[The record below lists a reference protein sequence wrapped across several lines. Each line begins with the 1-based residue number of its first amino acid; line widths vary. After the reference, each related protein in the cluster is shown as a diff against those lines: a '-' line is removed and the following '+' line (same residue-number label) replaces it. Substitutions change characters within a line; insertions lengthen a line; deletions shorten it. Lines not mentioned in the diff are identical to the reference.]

1 MEYINLVLSDFKL
14 DIEDDHRR
22 FVRSLTEGVDK
33 VFTELKGKVEY
44 NDILKLVKE
53 KQLVVISG
61 APGTGKST
69 LAKKLCKD
77 ASRDMESLGYKLVMM
92 VELRDLVPLTCL
104 QQSPSFELK
113 HLMQLFEQAG
123 HMESVVQTMKAFHG
137 ADMLLILDGYDE
149 LPHELR
155 HSPFF
160 IDLLTHSLKSALP
173 HSHVILTSRS
183 IVMSEIYLHFQSA
196 NTPFANIEVLGFTS
210 EQIREYL
217 ESYFHE
223 EGKSELSVMLCAK
236 LDTLPHIKGLC
247 AIPVVLSIISRV
259 FLSKKDL
266 PPTLTQIYD
275 DFICETLSPMFPG
288 LQSALRLPC
297 QDHDF
302 LKLCEIAYH
311 CTKQQKLIFTTSDL
325 FGLQG
330 KYGDRETG
338 CNLLTARPIDKL
350 RFVIAESFYFIH
362 LTIQEFLSA
371 VYIALQEV
379 TVQRAIWDE
388 HLGQPHMAQSWRFYS
403 GLSKLAHYDLLQNS
417 NIRRIEDFD
426 ELLMH
431 SLFETQHSALV
442 GRLVPSVLR
451 EEVQVSPKTSYDS
464 IAFGYCLQYHS
475 LLQDLVVDLPGGGVH
490 TEVKRLLEPVLYS
503 QQLQTLIIVG
513 ELLSSLH

>member
-1 MEYINLVLSDFKL
+1 MEYINLVLSKFKL
-14 DIEDDHRR
+14 NFEDDHRR
-22 FVRSLTEGVDK
+22 FVHSLTEGVDK

-44 NDILKLVKE
+44 EDILRLVKE

-77 ASRDMESLGYKLVMM
+77 ASRDMESLGYKLVVM

-104 QQSPSFELK
+104 QQSSSFELK
-113 HLMQLFEQAG
+113 HLMELFEQAG
-123 HMESVVQTMKAFHG
+123 HMESVVQTMKATRG

-149 LPHELR
+149 LPRELR

-160 IDLLTHSLKSALP
+160 IDLLTHSLKSPLP

-183 IVMSEIYLHFQSA
+183 IVMSEIYRHFQSA
-196 NTPFANIEVLGFTS
+196 KTPFANIEVLGFTS

-217 ESYFHE
+217 ESYFRD
-223 EGKSELSVMLCAK
+223 EGKTELSAKLCAK

-288 LQSALRLPC
+288 LPSALNLPC

-325 FGLQG
+325 KGLQG

-362 LTIQEFLSA
+362 LTVQEFLSA

-379 TVQRAIWDE
+379 SVQRAIWDE
-388 HLGQPHMAQSWRFYS
+388 HLGQPHMAQTWRFYS

-417 NIRRIEDFD
+417 NIRGIEGFD
-426 ELLMH
+426 EVLMH

-442 GRLVPSVLR
+442 GRLVPSVLG
-451 EEVQVSPKTSYDS
+451 EWVQVSPKTSYDS
-464 IAFGYCLQYHS
+464 MAFGYSLQHHS
-475 LLQDLVVDLPGGGVH
+475 LLQHLEVDLPDGGVH
-490 TEVKRLLEPVLYS
+490 TEVKRLLEPVLCS
-503 QQLQTLIIVG
+503 QQLQTLAIWGG
-513 ELLSSLH
+513 ELL